1 MKSIFKSKTVVIGVI
16 SIIVGVL
23 TWIQG
28 QVGAGAAITVE
39 GMIMVILRLI
49 TSEQLFIKGK
59 NN

>member
-1 MKSIFKSKTVVIGVI
+1 MIGVI